1 MTNRGR
7 HLLPRTVESFY
18 DPDLGPLSLPLRSV
32 TSPVT
37 VQSVGGEV
45 LRLKRLRRMSSTEDV
60 DSDKVVTASGDLAYY
75 TSSTSP
81 NSHTPAAIALPAQTA
96 SGWTQADLEHAAIG

>member
-1 MTNRGR
+1 MLQ
-7 HLLPRTVESFY
+7 HPVLFL
-18 DPDLGPLSLPLRSV
+18 LGPLLRSV
-32 TSPVT
+32 SSPVT

-60 DSDKVVTASGDLAYY
+60 DSDKVVSSGELAYY
-75 TSSTSP
+75 TSSSP
-81 NSHTPAAIALPAQTA
+81 NSQTPAAIALPAQS